1 MIKVIKISI
10 LKFFMILSSSRIFHL
25 SSFKKSCIS
34 YYCTKSSK
42 LSKIIDTTTLNSIIT
57 NEEKDDTIKILDCTY
72 VSGAKPNPEKFMND
86 EYGRFDNLMKK
97 ESSHKTMYIS
107 SRIPTASFF
116 DINCAM
122 YPGTFERFSF
132 YPEGEFEK
140 YMQKLGINKN
150 DHLILYGRGVFGGN
164 MFAARCLRLLQYYGQ
179 EKISLLNGGL
189 GKWIND
195 GYKTVSGEE
204 VPKSEGNWK
213 SKKCLK
219 DMLITFDDLII
230 KDKDGKTI
238 FDKAGDEFTFLDSR
252 PHDQFVASFID
263 GSNNLPV
270 SKLLNN
276 DGTIADK
283 REILELLKD
292 LKIDIN
298 KPIISY
304 CNTGTQ
310 ASLVSFIFE
319 YLLGVKT
326 KLYNGSLTELS
337 ERDPARITSF

>member
-1 MIKVIKISI
+1 MLLASNKIFQLFN
-10 LKFFMILSSSRIFHL
+10 LKKTCLA
-25 SSFKKSCIS
+25 
-34 YYCTKSSK
+34 YYCTKNNK
-42 LSKIIDTTTLNSIIT
+42 LGKIIDTTTLNSIIT
-57 NEEKDDTIKILDCTY
+57 NDKKDDGIKILDCTY
-72 VSGAKPNPEKFMND
+72 VNEVKPNPEKFMND
-86 EYGRFDNLMKK
+86 EYGKFDDLIKK
-97 ESSHKTMYIS
+97 ESPHKTMYMEAH
-107 SRIPTASFF
+107 IPTASLF

-122 YPGTFERFSF
+122 YPGKFERFSF
-132 YPEGEFEK
+132 YPENEFEK
-140 YMQKLGINKN
+140 YIQKLGINKD

-179 EKISLLNGGL
+179 ENISLLNGGL

-195 GYKTVSGEE
+195 GYQVVSGNEL
-204 VPKSEGNWK
+204 PKTEGNWK
-213 SKKCLK
+213 SKKGLK
-219 DMLITFDDLII
+219 DMLITFDDLIV

-238 FDKAGDEFTFLDSR
+238 FDKAGDEYTFLDSR

-270 SKLLNN
+270 SKLLNK

-283 REILELLKD
+283 KEILTLLKD
-292 LKIDIN
+292 LKIDTT

-319 YLLGVKT
+319 YLLGLKT

-337 ERDPARITSF
+337 EKDPARITSF